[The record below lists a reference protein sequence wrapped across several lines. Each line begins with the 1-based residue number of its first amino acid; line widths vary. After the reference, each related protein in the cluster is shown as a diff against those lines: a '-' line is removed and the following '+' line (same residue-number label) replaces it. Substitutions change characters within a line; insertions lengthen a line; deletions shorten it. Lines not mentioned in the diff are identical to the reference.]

1 MSVPDTEVFYRSRIA
16 GFENERRIFAEYIA
30 LITPSKGELHVLD
43 WDYRQGIANAESAV
57 KEKERVESELKRLQ
71 KEIEVAR
78 EQIKQMGKQSDA
90 RRTQIERLSELS
102 QPVQKDATYLVM
114 DRYLSRNDAM
124 LQQGSDGPKRVPI
137 GGAVAAE
144 KAKEKERVPSSKLY
158 AKQIRT
164 ADIIQLENKLEEET
178 RRVQFVVNDLS
189 LALKEVDEGSAR
201 LDIAVT
207 ERLEV
212 KRREAANLVNEVDKL
227 DYQGFL
233 SVAEL
238 LRLRMKIT
246 RAQREEVEEL
256 ERLQSDKVFFAA
268 KEQQMREQ
276 LLADMSLMKRRL
288 RAEASAA
295 HKDFQS
301 QHEALD
307 ATLLKLRKREAALS
321 QQEKNSGISYDRLQQ
336 TCAAAKERFDRL
348 RRRCALEMEGYN
360 TEARMLKTKLQ
371 QLEAMY
377 AKKKAVEAGGGTT
390 SR

>member
-1 MSVPDTEVFYRSRIA
+1 
-16 GFENERRIFAEYIA
+16 
-30 LITPSKGELHVLD
+30 
-43 WDYRQGIANAESAV
+43 
-57 KEKERVESELKRLQ
+57 
-71 KEIEVAR
+71 
-78 EQIKQMGKQSDA
+78 
-90 RRTQIERLSELS
+90 
-102 QPVQKDATYLVM
+102 M

-124 LQQGSDGPKRVPI
+124 LQQGSDGPKIVPI

-207 ERLEV
+207 ERLEA

>member
-57 KEKERVESELKRLQ
+57 KEKERVENELKRLQ
-71 KEIEVAR
+71 KEIEAAR

-114 DRYLSRNDAM
+114 DRYLNRNDAM
-124 LQQGSDGPKRVPI
+124 LQQGSDGPKRVPV
-137 GGAVAAE
+137 GGGVVAE
-144 KAKEKERVPSSKLY
+144 KEKERIPSSKLY

-164 ADIIQLENKLEEET
+164 GDIIQLENKLEEET
-178 RRVQFVVNDLS
+178 RRVQSVVNDLS

-212 KRREAANLVNEVDKL
+212 KRREAADLVNEVDKL

-268 KEQQMREQ
+268 KEQQMR
-276 LLADMSLMKRRL
+276 
-288 RAEASAA
+288 
-295 HKDFQS
+295 
-301 QHEALD
+301 
-307 ATLLKLRKREAALS
+307 
-321 QQEKNSGISYDRLQQ
+321 
-336 TCAAAKERFDRL
+336 
-348 RRRCALEMEGYN
+348 
-360 TEARMLKTKLQ
+360 
-371 QLEAMY
+371 
-377 AKKKAVEAGGGTT
+377 
-390 SR
+390 